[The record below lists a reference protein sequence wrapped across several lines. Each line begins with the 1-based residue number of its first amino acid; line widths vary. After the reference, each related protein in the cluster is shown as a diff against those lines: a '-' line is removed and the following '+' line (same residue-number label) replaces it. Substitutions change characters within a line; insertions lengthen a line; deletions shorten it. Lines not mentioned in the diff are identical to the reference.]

1 PRRSGCGPPWSAR
14 RHEPETGGWTRRRG
28 RCAWW
33 GDRHTTPR
41 RRAVGSEV
49 DQVAGQLADVER
61 AETALRG
68 LLDEILAARRALDRR
83 LAGRLDELL
92 PGPADRALQI
102 LDGLSAVDV
111 AVLLA
116 AMVAR
121 QRDRVEA
128 VTR

>member
-1 PRRSGCGPPWSAR
+1 VA
-14 RHEPETGGWTRRRG
+14 T
-28 RCAWW
+28 
-33 GDRHTTPR
+33 
-41 RRAVGSEV
+41 EV

-61 AETALRG
+61 TEIALRG

-83 LAGRLDELL
+83 LLGRLDELL
-92 PGPADRALQI
+92 HGPADRALQI

-116 AMVAR
+116 AMGAR